1 MDKSINEVRLTDD
14 FNKFKIMKGNRA
26 VRESRVKKI
35 LQSFANVGYVQA
47 PIVVNE
53 KMEIID
59 GQGRYEACME
69 TNQPIA
75 YIVIDGLGHK
85 HCINMNINCENWKT
99 EDYIKSY
106 ADLGYENYVRLQDF
120 LDRCH
125 SNRSV
130 QYSTSVL
137 LRTVAGTDIS
147 NIRSSVEDGT
157 LQVTAEEVD
166 KAWELLDFFD
176 NFAGMRV
183 NRPLQFFSVLSYLHD
198 IPEVDNYRLIKK
210 VPTAKEK
217 VLQRFTHLSDAI
229 DAAAVIEDAY
239 NDRLSG
245 HVYIQTLYL
254 QELEKINKGIR
265 MNAEMKHKKHGD
277 SK

>member
-254 QELEKINKGIR
+254 QELGKINKGIR

>member
-26 VRESRVKKI
+26 VRKSRVKKI

-53 KMEIID
+53 KMVLID

-125 SNRSV
+125 SNRLV

-166 KAWELLDFFD
+166 RAWELLDFFD

-239 NDRLSG
+239 NDRLCG

>member
-125 SNRSV
+125 SKRSV